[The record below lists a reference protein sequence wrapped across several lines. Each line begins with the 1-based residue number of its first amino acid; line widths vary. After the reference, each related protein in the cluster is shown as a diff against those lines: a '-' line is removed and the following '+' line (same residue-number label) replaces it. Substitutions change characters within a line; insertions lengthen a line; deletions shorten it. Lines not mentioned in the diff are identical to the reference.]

1 MSAFISSTFD
11 CAFQGSCRKQA
22 AKRAVVVPT
31 KEQPLRS
38 VSPAGT
44 KWCHSI
50 ATQSSRMQRGCVAP
64 SCNAGPRIPA
74 HTSAISSQRQRHC
87 SCLPL
92 PIAGRV
98 LLTCPRRAAAV
109 CHLCEAT
116 WPKSRPCHLCEAVG
130 TKSRPC
136 LPARVLRVHKSLG
149 FINNKPQEI
158 GRVTLLF

>member
-92 PIAGRV
+92 PIAGRFFSRVPAV
-98 LLTCPRRAAAV
+98 LLKYVTSVRLRGPR
-109 CHLCEAT
+109 
-116 WPKSRPCHLCEAVG
+116 VG
-130 TKSRPC
+130 LVTSVRLWAPRVGLVC
-136 LPARVLRVHKSLG
+136 LPECCECTSPWDLSI
-149 FINNKPQEI
+149 INLKK
-158 GRVTLLF
+158 